1 MISADDEKESQ
12 SPDSRM
18 PQQVLR
24 QTRRRMMQPEEPD
37 NALLRSDYGCILPRF
52 QYSGKG

>member
-1 MISADDEKESQ
+1 MISADDEKESL

-24 QTRRRMMQPEEPD
+24 QTRRRMMHPEKPD